1 MKDYKGRLGKISWLL
16 GGTTAVKIYNE
27 NKLPASGIE
36 TFFIRFEETY
46 FFQFKLR
53 VPLEITYELT
63 YRDSGRDRCKRPSIN
78 DVNIF

>member
-1 MKDYKGRLGKISWLL
+1 MKDYKGYLIKISWVLE
-16 GGTTAVKIYNE
+16 GTTAEKIYNA

-63 YRDSGRDRCKRPSIN
+63 YWDSGRDRCKRLSIKS
-78 DVNIF
+78 VNIF

>member
-1 MKDYKGRLGKISWLL
+1 MKAYKGRLGKISWLL

-78 DVNIF
+78 DVNTF